1 MIYYIYYNQ
10 QQLGPLSVEE
20 IGQYNISPTT
30 KVWREDQDTWKD
42 AIEFEELQQF
52 FLKTPPP
59 LEIIPPPIELGKNHP
74 IAVHPHLYSEQKVNE
89 EKKYIEKNGFGAREK
104 QPMFKRL
111 FSFKGRIR
119 RLEYGLSMLIYFI
132 YVLPMELIDEN
143 DLSQGFAIFWLLLF
157 IPMVWFNFAQGA
169 KRCHDR
175 GNSGWFQIIPFYG
188 LWMLFAEGDLG
199 KNEYGDNPKGE
210 GNISY

>member
-1 MIYYIYYNQ
+1 MDNNYQEESFFKTSETDELKNRGIDVEQ
-10 QQLGPLSVEE
+10 QTS
-20 IGQYNISPTT
+20 
-30 KVWREDQDTWKD
+30 
-42 AIEFEELQQF
+42 
-52 FLKTPPP
+52 
-59 LEIIPPPIELGKNHP
+59 
-74 IAVHPHLYSEQKVNE
+74 
-89 EKKYIEKNGFGAREK
+89 EK
-104 QPMFKRL
+104 QSMFKRP

-119 RLEYGLSMLIYFI
+119 RLEYGLSMLIYFV

-143 DLSQGFAIFWLLLF
+143 DLSAGFAIFWLLLL
-157 IPMVWFNFAQGA
+157 IPMLWFYLAQGA

-210 GNISY
+210 GNISD